1 MSALIIVAEW
11 PKNDREV
18 VRVVLDEYNGHP
30 LVNAR
35 LWFQGDGGELRPGKG
50 LSVGIRHLPALTEA
64 FTRALTIAT
73 EQGLIHSPSS
83 PEGGGR

>member
-1 MSALIIVAEW
+1 MSGALIVVAEW

-35 LWFQGDGGELRPGKG
+35 LWFRGDGGEMRPGKG
-50 LSVGIRHLPALTEA
+50 LSVGIRHLPALAEA
-64 FTRALTIAT
+64 FSRALAIAT
-73 EQGLIHSPSS
+73 EQGLIK
-83 PEGGGR
+83 EGAN